1 MYYFY
6 ASFGLPLPIK
16 QIRNWINKHM
26 VVLHIPT
33 YFRDFESPLNRQSLR
48 AATSSFVVAAAI
60 AKKCSANTNT
70 HAPGQRRPD
79 PSYHNDKGCGQP
91 TRVPMPMPVSI
102 SCHPRTDFVIFSQLH
117 TFFVREKKRVKM
129 ENYFFLYLQ
138 V

>member
-1 MYYFY
+1 MY
-6 ASFGLPLPIK
+6 I
-16 QIRNWINKHM
+16 
-26 VVLHIPT
+26 
-33 YFRDFESPLNRQSLR
+33 RDFESPLNRQSLR
-48 AATSSFVVAAAI
+48 AATSSFVVAVAI

-117 TFFVREKKRVKM
+117 TFLCVKKRELKWKIIFSCIYKF
-129 ENYFFLYLQ
+129 NKAI
-138 V
+138 